1 MIYKRRP
8 GQPSAINKPK
18 DTDKPNVKIKRGNKK
33 KGVKTN
39 G

>member
-18 DTDKPNVKIKRGNKK
+18 DADKPNVKIKRASKK